1 MSDDVFDAG
10 WLALREA
17 ADHRSRV
24 HAFAN
29 RLTDAAG
36 QAGWT
41 RVLDLGSGTG
51 SNLRYL
57 APRWPWV
64 RTWSLLDHDAGLLAT
79 AQAASVPDPVRLVG
93 DLASEGLAAI
103 SEADVVTASALL
115 DLVSETWLSAAVR
128 ACASQGAAA
137 LFVLSYDGSIAWRD
151 PDEDDGLVRD
161 ALNAHQQREK
171 GLGQALGPDAT
182 PRAEQFFRAAGYSTS
197 LDPSPWRLSGPGDRA
212 LTLSLMRGWID
223 AAIELQPEKTERL
236 RAWEA
241 RRTES
246 VQADRYEVVVGHH
259 DLLALPPGT
268 EA

>member
-1 MSDDVFDAG
+1 
-10 WLALREA
+10 
-17 ADHRSRV
+17 

-171 GLGQALGPDAT
+171 GLGQALGPDAA